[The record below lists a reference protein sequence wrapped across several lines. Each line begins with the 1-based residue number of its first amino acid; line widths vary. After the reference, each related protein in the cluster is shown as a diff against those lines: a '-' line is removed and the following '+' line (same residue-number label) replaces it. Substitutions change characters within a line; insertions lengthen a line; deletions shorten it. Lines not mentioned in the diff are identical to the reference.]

1 MPLMKRGTKMSF
13 HSRIE
18 GERISTDVARHLL
31 RLDPSKYARGLVSFT
46 PSAEIIAE
54 MVAKAGA
61 FVQKPASYESVM
73 RVFRYN
79 PDTIT
84 AVAKGHWRQIAG
96 GDPMVVS
103 LMVV

>member
-1 MPLMKRGTKMSF
+1 MSF

-18 GERISTDVARHLL
+18 GERISADATRHLL
-31 RLDPSKYARGLVSFT
+31 RLDPSKYARGLVAFT
-46 PSAEIIAE
+46 PSANLLGD

-79 PDTIT
+79 PDTII
-84 AVAKGHWRQIAG
+84 AIAKGEWRQKSGVAPVG
-96 GDPMVVS
+96 FWAHTR
-103 LMVV
+103 